1 MLSKFSEAFLAT
13 HPSHR
18 VVTREVQSIPH
29 LDYDALDAGRTDQKL
44 HTPEQQRAF
53 ALANELTDE
62 LVNADAIIISTPMYN
77 WSLPSALKAWVDRV
91 VNCRTFYQRTDT
103 VAKIPVT
110 FIVISGMAVSHHRTR
125 LYCSFYF
132 TFTCAGGPYH
142 LVPKMMPDD
151 HCRLACSLLAP
162 PLFTPCRPALVTQFV
177 KGLGANEEDL
187 KFINMHS
194 MREDAETSAWL
205 TTADDNPYQLVHHS

>member
-1 MLSKFSEAFLAT
+1 MNFLERHVRLNYIFGFQRARLNDLTTAFWQRGPKSWTRLMLSKFSEAFLAT

-29 LDYDALDAGRTDQKL
+29 LDYDAIEAGRTDQTL

-77 WSLPSALKAWVDRV
+77 WSLPSALKAWIDRV
-91 VNCRTFYQRTDT
+91 INCRTFYQRTDT

-110 FIVISGMAVSHHRTR
+110 FIVISGATAVQPTTGTLSHFSVCLT
-125 LYCSFYF
+125 L
-132 TFTCAGGPYH
+132 
-142 LVPKMMPDD
+142 
-151 HCRLACSLLAP
+151 CRRPVSLGS
-162 PLFTPCRPALVTQFV
+162 
-177 KGLGANEEDL
+177 KN
-187 KFINMHS
+187 
-194 MREDAETSAWL
+194 DAR
-205 TTADDNPYQLVHHS
+205 

>member
-125 LYCSFYF
+125 FYYSFCL
-132 TFTCAGGPYH
+132 T
-142 LVPKMMPDD
+142 L
-151 HCRLACSLLAP
+151 CRRPVSLGS
-162 PLFTPCRPALVTQFV
+162 
-177 KGLGANEEDL
+177 KN
-187 KFINMHS
+187 
-194 MREDAETSAWL
+194 DAR
-205 TTADDNPYQLVHHS
+205 

>member
-1 MLSKFSEAFLAT
+1 LTQHFDQLTQHAFLQRGPKSWTRLLLSKFTQAFLAS

-29 LDYDALDAGRTDQKL
+29 LDFEALEAGRTDQKL

-103 VAKIPVT
+103 TAKIPVT
-110 FIVISGMAVSHHRTR
+110 FIVVSGVRTFSR
-125 LYCSFYF
+125 
-132 TFTCAGGPYH
+132 
-142 LVPKMMPDD
+142 
-151 HCRLACSLLAP
+151 
-162 PLFTPCRPALVTQFV
+162 
-177 KGLGANEEDL
+177 
-187 KFINMHS
+187 I
-194 MREDAETSAWL
+194 
-205 TTADDNPYQLVHHS
+205 

>member
-1 MLSKFSEAFLAT
+1 MAS

-29 LDYDALDAGRTDQKL
+29 LDYDAIEAGRTDQTL

-91 VNCRTFYQRTDT
+91 INCRTFYQRTDT

-110 FIVISGMAVSHHRTR
+110 FIVISGMTVSHHRTH
-125 LYCSFYF
+125 LYCSFDL

-151 HCRLACSLLAP
+151 HCRFVIVVPRASSS
-162 PLFTPCRPALVTQFV
+162 PL
-177 KGLGANEEDL
+177 
-187 KFINMHS
+187 H
-194 MREDAETSAWL
+194 
-205 TTADDNPYQLVHHS
+205 Y